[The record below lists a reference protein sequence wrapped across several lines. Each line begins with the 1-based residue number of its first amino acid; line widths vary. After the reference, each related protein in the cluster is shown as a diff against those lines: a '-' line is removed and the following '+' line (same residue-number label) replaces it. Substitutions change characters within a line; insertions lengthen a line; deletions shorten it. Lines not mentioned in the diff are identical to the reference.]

1 MRSVILLLVS
11 SLGMGLAG
19 CQQEAAPTEEAASA
33 PQETAPAAAEGPVV
47 KIWVFEDGTIEMD
60 GEPAGLEAVRTRFAE
75 LQKQQGVVYYGRDAP
90 AAEPHENAMRIIEL
104 VVKNNLP
111 VQLSSK
117 PDFSDHV
124 DADGTSRP
132 KPVE

>member
-19 CQQEAAPTEEAASA
+19 CQQEAAPTEEAASP
-33 PQETAPAAAEGPVV
+33 PQQTAPAAAEGPVV

-90 AAEPHENAMRIIEL
+90 ASEPHENAMRVIEL
-104 VVKNNLP
+104 VVENNLP

-117 PDFSDHV
+117 PDFSDRV